1 MAGKGREEVGFPDFF
16 CFVFSSDWREN
27 LVPLCDLPGCS
38 LWTARKGKFRVTP
51 CLLYH
56 QCIISLIFT
65 QERRKVF
72 CKSIYVIYQFT
83 VELRLVE
90 GASMLRHVI
99 NTNKSFTDEVPSLN
113 KNEPPRAPD
122 KNPHS
127 TDDSNHTL
135 RMEGKKDTAHSRILS
150 HARTQGKRKSWKARG
165 SSAVRTRGERVQ
177 KRADSAALDSND
189 PPTATSPAR
198 VTGWALMK
206 LLHCDRRL
214 RPFDLDGRL
223 GRSDAGPERS
233 CAASCPPPLPLS
245 FYISHFLLLEI
256 LLF

>member
-1 MAGKGREEVGFPDFF
+1 MDCKEGEIQGYSLP
-16 CFVFSSDWREN
+16 
-27 LVPLCDLPGCS
+27 PLSPMYNF
-38 LWTARKGKFRVTP
+38 TF
-51 CLLYH
+51 
-56 QCIISLIFT
+56 FT
-65 QERRKVF
+65 QKRRKVF

-99 NTNKSFTDEVPSLN
+99 DNNKSFTDDVPSLN
-113 KNEPPRAPD
+113 KNEPTRAPD

-135 RMEGKKDTAHSRILS
+135 RMEGKKDAAHSRILS

-165 SSAVRTRGERVQ
+165 SSAVRTRGERLQ
-177 KRADSAALDSND
+177 KRADSAALGSND

-233 CAASCPPPLPLS
+233 CAASCPPPSPSPSTSPTSYFSKSFSFS
-245 FYISHFLLLEI
+245 FYFSFTFSFAFILFTFFSFLHSSPLLS
-256 LLF
+256 